1 MKKVVS
7 IVTTLLFSLMIFS
20 FGGLRAEAATSASV
34 AGIVATSSGN
44 LNVRATQSTSS
55 SVVASLAKGS
65 YVTLLSKSGNWWY
78 LE

>member
-34 AGIVATSSGN
+34 AGIVAQ
-44 LNVRATQSTSS
+44 LPP
-55 SVVASLAKGS
+55 
-65 YVTLLSKSGNWWY
+65 
-78 LE
+78 EI